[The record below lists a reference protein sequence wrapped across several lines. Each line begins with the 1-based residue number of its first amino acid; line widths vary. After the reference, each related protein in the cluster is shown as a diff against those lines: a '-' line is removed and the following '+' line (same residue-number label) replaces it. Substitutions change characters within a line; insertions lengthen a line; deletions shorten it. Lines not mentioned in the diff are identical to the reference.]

1 MCVGVADVQLGEPGW
16 TFEELVE
23 SDLNSGLDSLRPAK
37 VTSVHE
43 FSEAGSDAERDF
55 VDSINLQLQ
64 GSRRG

>member
-1 MCVGVADVQLGEPGW
+1 MCLGVADVQLGEPGW
-16 TFEELVE
+16 TFEYLVA

-43 FSEAGSDAERDF
+43 FGEAGSDAGRDF